1 MMWSRRRN
9 SMDARW
15 QLIGVL
21 GGIVLAGSGC
31 GSLAPHT
38 PATMTAARGWLRTIA
53 GAPVPAGHVTRVA
66 RLNAAGQASRLLA
79 GALLPP
85 GSHPVAK
92 LPGRALDQPAQLEGC
107 NPLEDA
113 GRLWLT
119 PEAPAAVTAFLTG
132 HVPAGTTNSVRGES
146 TLAGRPTSF
155 VVVDDVLRRSRDG
168 KLVDTGAELVFT
180 FARSG
185 SRTGVRV
192 DAITVPPGAACLSGG
207 GGQSA
212 GRRQR

>member
-1 MMWSRRRN
+1 MPSSRRPN
-9 SMDARW
+9 SMNARW
-15 QLIGVL
+15 QLTGVL
-21 GGIVLAGSGC
+21 GGIVLAAASC
-31 GSLAPHT
+31 ATLAPRT
-38 PATMTAARGWLRTIA
+38 PATMTADRGWSRTIA
-53 GAPVPAGHVTRVA
+53 GAPIPTGHVTRDA
-66 RLNAAGQASRLLA
+66 RQHAADNASRLLA
-79 GALLPP
+79 SALLPP
-85 GSHPVAK
+85 DSHPVAK

-132 HVPAGTTNSVRGES
+132 HVPAGTTNSVRGGS

-155 VVVDDVLRRSRDG
+155 VVVDDVARRSPDG
-168 KLVDTGAELVFT
+168 KLADTGAELVFT
-180 FARSG
+180 FARVG
-185 SRTGVRV
+185 SLTGVRV